1 MKTMILALVLM
12 TAVNSSAGF
21 LEELEKVKKAAEVV
35 KEITGKTSY
44 TCVASTPFDGSFT
57 GYGRTESDS
66 RALAQN
72 LCLASRVSWVFC
84 DDIKCTK
91 SFN

>member
-1 MKTMILALVLM
+1 MKKMILALIIL
-12 TAVNSSAGF
+12 TAVNANAGF
-21 LEELEKVKKAAEVV
+21 LEELEKVRQAAEVI

-44 TCVASTPFDGSFT
+44 TCVARTPFDGSFT